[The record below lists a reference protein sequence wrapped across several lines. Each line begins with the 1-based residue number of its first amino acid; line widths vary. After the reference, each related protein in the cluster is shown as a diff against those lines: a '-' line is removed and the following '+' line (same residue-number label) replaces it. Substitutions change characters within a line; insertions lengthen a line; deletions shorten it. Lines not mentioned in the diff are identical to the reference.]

1 MAELATAGRA
11 ASAEWFRCPSCSAF
25 VYHKRL
31 RRNLGVCPDCNHHF
45 RLRIRERLGQLLDED
60 SFQELSEDLEIVDAL
75 SFADSKPYVERIA
88 QAQKKSETKTGALH
102 GTGTIDGL
110 PIVVAG
116 IDFSLHRRQHGRRGG
131 RGDHARR
138 RARPGDAHAAARD
151 LRLRRRAHAGGRAC
165 R

>member
-1 MAELATAGRA
+1 MAELATASRA
-11 ASAEWFRCPSCSAF
+11 DVVEWFRCPSCAAF

-45 RLRIRERLGQLLDED
+45 RLRIRERLGQLLDEG
-60 SFQELSEDLEIVDAL
+60 SFEELSGDLEILDAL
-75 SFADSKPYVERIA
+75 SFTDSKPYVERIA

-116 IDFSLHRRQHGRRGG
+116 IDFSFIGG
-131 RGDHARR
+131 SMGGAVGSRS
-138 RARPGDAHAAARD
+138 RARPSWRSRPAR
-151 LRLRRRAHAGGRAC
+151 RC
-165 R
+165 W